1 MDAAMQGYENEFI
14 ITAVGIDN
22 GRKGNRKILCR
33 TKKDLQNRT

>member
-33 TKKDLQNRT
+33 TKKDLQNRI